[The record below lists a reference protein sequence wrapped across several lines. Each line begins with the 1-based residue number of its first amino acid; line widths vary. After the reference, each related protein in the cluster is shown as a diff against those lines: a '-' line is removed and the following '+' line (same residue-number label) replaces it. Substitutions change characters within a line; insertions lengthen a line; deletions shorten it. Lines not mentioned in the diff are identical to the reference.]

1 VSTARARNS
10 GLVGGNA
17 FKLGLFGAN
26 CSGGLAFTK
35 LPERWDASWD
45 NNLQLAQLAEQSGLE
60 CLVPV
65 ARWKG
70 FGGATNVNATSLET
84 LAWAGC
90 LLACTEKITV
100 FGTVHVPMLHPI
112 VAAKQMATIDQVG
125 HGRFG
130 ANIVCGW
137 NGDEFEMFG
146 MTPDAHDLR
155 YLRAEEWWEVV
166 KLLWSGKGPSDYVR
180 RFFNFRGLEGSPRP
194 YGERD
199 PLMMNAGAS
208 PAGRAFAIRHSDL
221 HFDYCRKPEDSAE
234 RVSET
239 KTLARR
245 DGREIQ
251 VWIPASI
258 VCRPT
263 RRDAED
269 YAQHCVDNADWEAL
283 EHQYRLYAG
292 NAGSLSRS
300 AEENQ
305 RNRQEN
311 PARTILGYGGSYSL
325 RGDPDDIAEECL
337 RLHRAGFDGIAVGF
351 VNYLGELPFFV
362 QEVIPRLERAGL
374 RLASGKI

>member
-1 VSTARARNS
+1 MTTFRNP
-10 GLVGGNA
+10 GLVDGNL

-26 CSGGLAFTK
+26 CSGGLAFTT

-45 NNLQLAQLAEQSGLE
+45 NNLRLAQAAENAGLE

-70 FGGATNVNATSLET
+70 FGGVTNVNATSLET
-84 LAWAGC
+84 LTWAGG
-90 LLACTEKITV
+90 LLACTKKITV
-100 FGTVHVPMLHPI
+100 FGTVHVPMIHPI

-146 MTPDAHDLR
+146 MTPDEHDLR
-155 YLRAEEWWEVV
+155 YQRGEEWWQIV
-166 KLLWSGKGPSDYVR
+166 KLIWSGRGPSDYHG
-180 RFFNFRGLEGSPRP
+180 RFFNFHGLEGSPQP
-194 YGERD
+194 YGGCD

-208 PAGRAFAIRHSDL
+208 PAGRRFAIRNSDL

-234 RVSET
+234 RVQET
-239 KTLARR
+239 KSLARQT
-245 DGREIQ
+245 GRNIQ
-251 VWIPASI
+251 VWIPASV

-263 RRDAED
+263 QAEADA
-269 YAQHCVDNADWEAL
+269 YARHCVENADREAL

-292 NAGSLSRS
+292 NAGSRSRS
-300 AEENQ
+300 TEENQ
-305 RNRQEN
+305 RNRKED

-325 RGDPDDIAEECL
+325 RGDPDRIAAECL

-351 VNYLGELPFFV
+351 VNYLDELPFFV
-362 QEVIPRLERAGL
+362 QEVIPRLERAQL
-374 RLASGKI
+374 RIKTTIA